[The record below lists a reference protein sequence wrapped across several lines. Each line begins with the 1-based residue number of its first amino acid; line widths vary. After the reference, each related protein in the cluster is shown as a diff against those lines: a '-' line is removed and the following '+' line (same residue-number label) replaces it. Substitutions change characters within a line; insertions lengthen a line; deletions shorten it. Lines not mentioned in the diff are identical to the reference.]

1 MSKDRKMKTN
11 ESNTAPADS
20 ITVEE
25 SYSQSAVESE
35 LGMTSTP
42 ELSGAPPLLDEEQ
55 LRVRVAELE
64 DRLLRSMAD
73 LDNFRK
79 RTARQFDEVARST
92 SDKIFGELLDV
103 VTNLDRA
110 LQHCKDGA
118 DIASLRQGMEMIH
131 GQFMGL
137 LTRNEIRPIEALGQP
152 FDPRFHEAL
161 MQVDSAEYPPQVVA
175 AEISKGYMQGDRVL
189 RHTQV
194 AVSRGPAADSNKK
207 DDK

>member
-1 MSKDRKMKTN
+1 MSEDKKMKTD
-11 ESNTAPADS
+11 ESNTVPADS

-25 SYSQSAVESE
+25 SYSQAAVEPES
-35 LGMTSTP
+35 GTTSTP
-42 ELSGAPPLLDEEQ
+42 ELGEAPPLTDEEQ
-55 LRVRVAELE
+55 LRARVAELE

-79 RTARQFDEVARST
+79 RAARQFDEVSRST

-110 LQHCKDGA
+110 LEHCKDGA
-118 DIASLRQGMEMIH
+118 DVASLRQGMEMIY

-137 LTRNEIRPIEALGQP
+137 LTRNDIRPIEALGQP

-161 MQVDSAEYPPQVVA
+161 MEVDSAEYPSQVVA

-194 AVSRGPAADSNKK
+194 AVSRGPAADSNKNDGK
-207 DDK
+207 